1 MNYEFSILDIL
12 KVFIKKWWIFVVT
25 AVVFAVMAVVYTKFF
40 VQPVY
45 VSRGTAY
52 ITASSESYSAQ
63 GNITLSD
70 LMLSQELTYTYAE
83 VLNSN
88 TYLKSVAKE
97 SGLNY
102 DHIQLKNMISIESVE
117 GASVMVV
124 KVRAYDPKEACI
136 IAETFLNGAQEEVGR
151 VIKGG
156 IIEIIDHAEVPV
168 APSSPSYPRNIL
180 LAVIFAFLLVG
191 IIVFCAEYFDDRIK
205 GSQDLSVYNLPVLAE
220 IPFVAD
226 GEEKKKKR
234 LLKKAVK
241 VA

>member
-1 MNYEFSILDIL
+1 MNYEISILDIL

-25 AVVFAVMAVVYTKFF
+25 AVVFAVLAVVYTKFF

-52 ITASSESYSAQ
+52 ITASGESYSAS

-83 VLNSN
+83 VLSSN

-102 DHIQLKNMISIESVE
+102 DHNQLKHMISIESVE
-117 GASVMVV
+117 GASVIVV
-124 KVRAYDPKEACI
+124 KVSAYDPKDACI
-136 IAETFLNGAQEEVGR
+136 IAETFLNGAQETVGR

-191 IIVFCAEYFDDRIK
+191 VIVFCAEYFDDRIK
-205 GSQDLSVYNLPVLAE
+205 GSQDLSAYNLPVLAE

-234 LLKKAVK
+234 LFKKAVK
-241 VA
+241 AV

>member
-1 MNYEFSILDIL
+1 MNYEISIIDIL
-12 KVFIKKWWIFVVT
+12 RAFIKKWWIFVIT
-25 AVVFAVMAVVYTKFF
+25 AVVFAVLAVVYTKFF

-52 ITASSESYSAQ
+52 ITASGESYSAS

-102 DHIQLKNMISIESVE
+102 DHNQLKHMISIESVE
-117 GASVMVV
+117 GASVIVV
-124 KVRAYDPKEACI
+124 KVSAYDPKDACI
-136 IAETFLNGAQEEVGR
+136 IAETFLNGAQETVGR

-191 IIVFCAEYFDDRIK
+191 VIVFCADYFDDRVK
-205 GSQDLSVYNLPVLAE
+205 GSEDLAVYKLPVLAE

-234 LLKKAVK
+234 FLKKSVKAV
-241 VA
+241 

>member
-1 MNYEFSILDIL
+1 MNLVFSILDIL

-102 DHIQLKNMISIESVE
+102 DHIQLLQQI
-117 GASVMVV
+117 
-124 KVRAYDPKEACI
+124 
-136 IAETFLNGAQEEVGR
+136 Q
-151 VIKGG
+151 
-156 IIEIIDHAEVPV
+156 
-168 APSSPSYPRNIL
+168 
-180 LAVIFAFLLVG
+180 
-191 IIVFCAEYFDDRIK
+191 
-205 GSQDLSVYNLPVLAE
+205 
-220 IPFVAD
+220 
-226 GEEKKKKR
+226 
-234 LLKKAVK
+234 
-241 VA
+241 